1 MVNKETQMLRD
12 KHLKQCLSRFK
23 KSELMTT
30 IIDIMLRTDRDNRQF
45 GINGKPHAYTVE
57 EALNFFVSIHHSNQ
71 K

>member
-45 GINGKPHAYTVE
+45 GKDGKPHAYTVE